1 MFGIGYG
8 SDTIYEYDYSGKET
22 VIFGKGITADMLSY
36 VRNEDDLV
44 ISIKGTNDTLTIT
57 EQYSSNYNQ
66 VENFTFV
73 DGTIL
78 SSDDFFS
85 KSVIN
90 GSGTIKDFTNGY
102 GTRDSKITGSD
113 EDDEIYAYSG
123 NDILD
128 GKAGNDYLEGGS
140 GNDTYLFGIGY
151 GNDTIYENDYSG
163 KETVIFGEGITPEM
177 LSHVRNGDDLV
188 ISIKGTNDTLT
199 ITEQYSSNYNQVENF
214 LFADGKTM
222 TSDDIFSESTI
233 NGSGKIEDFKTGY
246 GTRNSTIIGSNH
258 NDQIYA
264 YSGNDILDGKAGN
277 DYLEGGSGNDTYL
290 FGIGYG
296 NDTIFED
303 NYYDKD
309 AVAFGE
315 GIAVSSIE
323 MSKDGDDLV
332 LSIIGED
339 DSLRIT
345 SYFKSMYNMVEFF
358 VFKDGT
364 ITSIDKNNLCFIID
378 EKESDQKSIA

>member
-1 MFGIGYG
+1 
-8 SDTIYEYDYSGKET
+8 
-22 VIFGKGITADMLSY
+22 MLSF
-36 VRNEDDLV
+36 VRNVNDLV

-57 EQYSSNYNQ
+57 KQYSSNYNQ

-113 EDDEIYAYSG
+113 EDDEIYANSG

-151 GNDTIYENDYSG
+151 GNDTIFEDYRYDI
-163 KETVIFGEGITPEM
+163 ETVVFGEGITLDM
-177 LSHVRNGDDLV
+177 LSFVRNVNDLV

-199 ITEQYSSNYNQVENF
+199 ITKQYSSNYNQVENF
-214 LFADGKTM
+214 TFVDGTILS
-222 TSDDIFSESTI
+222 SDDFFSKSVI
-233 NGSGKIEDFKTGY
+233 NGSGTIKDFTNGY
-246 GTRNSTIIGSNH
+246 GTRDSKITGS
-258 NDQIYA
+258 DEDDEIYA
-264 YSGNDILDGKAGN
+264 NSGNDILDGKAGN

-315 GIAVSSIE
+315 GIAVSSIGL
-323 MSKDGDDLV
+323 SKDGDDLV